1 MKKIIFTLS
10 FLLVGISTMY
20 ASNITINTS
29 CGVSVEVEYDDDAEV
44 IDVINDTLILEEVF
58 CSE

>member
-1 MKKIIFTLS
+1 
-10 FLLVGISTMY
+10 MY